1 MVHTPQEFGKC
12 GDILQWGAFGQPQAN
27 FLHLQYQNKY
37 AAQRAL
43 QRNGEQLSA
52 SLIVGVKPL
61 DHRHRQGIESYL
73 ASGAVGGGGGMDGH
87 VPFGKHVSLP
97 DRPYR
102 IEALQ
107 AAAMPQPRST
117 VSKVVEFVFGF

>member
-1 MVHTPQEFGKC
+1 LDHSLQEFGKC
-12 GDILQWGAFGQPQAN
+12 GDILQWGAFGQLQAN
-27 FLHLQYQNKY
+27 FLHLQFQNKY

-43 QRNGEQLSA
+43 LRNGEQLSS

-61 DHRHRQGIESYL
+61 EPKHRLAIEDYHV
-73 ASGAVGGGGGMDGH
+73 SGTGTGRGGDGH
-87 VPFGKHVSLP
+87 EQHTGGTLTFP

-102 IEALQ
+102 IEAMPI
-107 AAAMPQPRST
+107 AAMPQPRST

>member
-1 MVHTPQEFGKC
+1 MSLHTQEFSKC

-27 FLHLQYQNKY
+27 YLHVQFQNKY

-43 QRNGEQLSA
+43 QRNGEQMSA

-61 DHRHRQGIESYL
+61 DPRHRL
-73 ASGAVGGGGGMDGH
+73 AIDEYHASGGMDGGQPH
-87 VPFGKHVSLP
+87 LGRPTALP

-102 IEALQ
+102 IEALPT
-107 AAAMPQPRST
+107 AAMPQPRSV